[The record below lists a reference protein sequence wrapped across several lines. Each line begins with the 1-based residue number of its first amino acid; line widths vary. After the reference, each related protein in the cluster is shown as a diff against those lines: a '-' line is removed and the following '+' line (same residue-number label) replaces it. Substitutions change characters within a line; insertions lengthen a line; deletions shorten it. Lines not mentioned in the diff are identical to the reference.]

1 MKDWPEQPGQ
11 PDATPEP
18 PELPMRPHASPEP
31 PAEPV
36 RPDASPEPP
45 DVPPQPHAEWVRVG
59 EPADGEGERRRGRRS
74 GSGRGRG
81 GRPARRPPRPRPLA
95 ILVLF
100 AVLLV
105 AVLAA
110 IALLVHHHNAGP
122 GFSGRVNAPLGGRRQ
137 RVTAW
142 ITSTTRSLDPVFASH
157 ALDEVDC
164 DWYTIDATGT
174 VSAGPQNLAL
184 VADARKHHVQ
194 VFATVTNRPSSR
206 GSFTSSIPRSI
217 LASPAAQQHA
227 MSALVTLATT
237 KGFDGIDLDWE
248 LIPVADRDA
257 FSRFAAGLAT
267 ALHARHRLLS
277 AAVFAKTSEPGRWD
291 SQKVYDYHALG
302 AAVDEL
308 KIMTYSYSG
317 PWSSPGP
324 QAPLAWTKAVIDFA
338 RTQMPPAK
346 VYMGL
351 PFYGYDWHKGSV
363 TALQASE
370 AEALV
375 TQHHFKVDH
384 NRASGEADL
393 SYVDT
398 AGVTHVLWYVDR
410 HAVSAKLGLLE
421 SSFPN
426 AGGIAIWQVYKEDP
440 GFWPLIEQ
448 AMKR

>member
-1 MKDWPEQPGQ
+1 MDDRPEQPGQ
-11 PDATPEP
+11 PDASQEP
-18 PELPMRPHASPEP
+18 PAVPMRPN
-31 PAEPV
+31 
-36 RPDASPEPP
+36 
-45 DVPPQPHAEWVRVG
+45 AEWVRVG
-59 EPADGEGERRRGRRS
+59 EQTGEADEEGDERSTGPASGGGRF

-81 GRPARRPPRPRPLA
+81 GRPAGRPPRPRPLV
-95 ILVLF
+95 ILVLA
-100 AVLLV
+100 AVLLI
-105 AVLAA
+105 AALALA
-110 IALLVHHHNAGP
+110 GLLVHSRHGGSP
-122 GFSGRVNAPLGGRRQ
+122 SFSGHVNAPLGDRRQ

-142 ITSTTRSLDPVFASH
+142 ITSTTRSLDPVFASQ
-157 ALDEVDC
+157 ALDELDC

-206 GSFTSSIPRSI
+206 GSFTSSIPRAI
-217 LASPAAQQHA
+217 LASPASRQRAVD
-227 MSALVTLATT
+227 ALVSLATS

-248 LIPVADRDA
+248 LIPVADRDG
-257 FSRFAAGLAT
+257 FSRFAAELAT
-267 ALHARHRLLS
+267 ALHAHHRLLS

-302 AAVDEL
+302 AAVDEV

-324 QAPLAWTKAVIDFA
+324 QAPLAWTRAVIDFA

-370 AEALV
+370 AAALV
-375 TQHHFKVDH
+375 TAHHFKVDH

-393 SYVDT
+393 SYVDS

-410 HAVSAKLGLLE
+410 HAVRAKIGLLE
-421 SSFPN
+421 SSFPDV
-426 AGGIAIWQVYKEDP
+426 GGIAIWQVYKEDP

-448 AMKR
+448 TMKR